1 VLRFEPVDVLLI
13 QEVEAI
19 NIWDVPQAMLLAVLT
34 RGNVSNVVLV
44 EDGNA
49 KGIWLVRWKIS
60 TSMAICAMSSLAG
73 GGQNRLLK
81 VEKF

>member
-49 KGIWLVRWKIS
+49 KGIWLVRWKIFHIDGN
-60 TSMAICAMSSLAG
+60 MCDVIPCGRRAEQVAEG
-73 GGQNRLLK
+73 
-81 VEKF
+81 